1 MKYKVHLVESNAAWR
16 EGVTVFVQAYSVMQA
31 KERAI
36 RKINKDSVGFK
47 YTLKNVFSISQL

>member
-16 EGVTVFVQAYSVMQA
+16 EGITIFVQAYSVIQA

-36 RKINKDSVGFK
+36 RKVNKTSSFK
-47 YTLKNVFSISQL
+47 YKLANIFSICKI

>member
-16 EGVTVFVQAYSVMQA
+16 EGITIFVQAYDPKQA

-36 RKINKDSVGFK
+36 RKINKTSQFK
-47 YTLKNVFSISQL
+47 YTLNNIFSISKV